1 MLNPE
6 FRLLDPEPEQLDRL
20 ARLSGVTRPGGV
32 PWALALMSLEAPQ
45 RAAFFAELE
54 ARLAVP
60 GDHPL
65 PEVNAS
71 IRAVAQAMDLRL
83 PEPRLFGFPE
93 ALLSELLRHLQAP
106 CVMLLGVLE
115 NDVLWAGCLAGVSR
129 GGLDFFTTFQTLWA
143 DEPELAAR
151 QSLADFPDLCRSAA
165 RLFSRPAGGLFI
177 QREAFALWG
186 QNNWSQHH
194 VLACAS
200 SGQAQFHWPY

>member
-6 FRLLDPEPEQLDRL
+6 FRLLDPEPEQLERL
-20 ARLSGVTRPGGV
+20 TRLSGVAHTSDV
-32 PWALALMSLEAPQ
+32 PWALALMSLETP
-45 RAAFFAELE
+45 RREAFFAQLE
-54 ARLAVP
+54 TRLAAP

-65 PEVNAS
+65 PEINAS
-71 IRAVAQAMDLRL
+71 IRALAQDMNIRL

-115 NDVLWAGCLAGVSR
+115 NDTLWAGCLAGVSH

-151 QSLADFPDLCRSAA
+151 QSLADFPDLCQNAA
-165 RLFSRPAGGLFI
+165 RVFSRPAGGLFI

-186 QNNWSQHH
+186 QNGWSQHH

-200 SGQAQFHWPY
+200 KGQAQFRWPY